1 MIKKIS
7 GDAGHNCSPDYGM
20 IGYKVEDVLTKEVWT
35 YIKEEFSNLDVDVID
50 CTPYDMKYNLIADSL
65 KYRVERANKFD
76 SQLHLSIHF
85 NSGESSGVE
94 CWIVKDGGVEQEYG
108 EKITE
113 ELSKIGFKNRGVKIG
128 NIFIIKETKMPA
140 ILIQCGFIDSEEDMK
155 LYNGKKIARAIV
167 KAIIG
172 KNSEIKKIE
181 NEAKLKE
188 ILEEN
193 IKKHL
198 ENKENIKNKQEGFN
212 LSYNGEIIN
221 SDLNVVDK
229 KGNLLEEKIKKG
241 TKVEI
246 LRVIYGLQ
254 LILLKYQDNGMIKT
268 VYVKNNSNEINYFY
282 KDKWENKKGREII
295 YEDSYCT
302 KVSGYILQN
311 EKATILSSKNGALN
325 IVFDTKKGTLT
336 KSAYVKYNGDFESV
350 K

>member
-7 GDAGHNCSPDYGM
+7 GDAGHNCFPDYGM

-35 YIKEEFSNLDVDVID
+35 YIKEEFSNLTVDVVD

-65 KYRVERANKFD
+65 KYRVERANKSN

-85 NSGESSGVE
+85 NSGESSGIE
-94 CWIVKDGGVEQEYG
+94 CWIVKSGGIEEKYG

-113 ELSKIGFKNRGVKIG
+113 ELSKIGFKNRGVKTG

-172 KNSEIKKIE
+172 KNSEIEKVGEEDGFKR
-181 NEAKLKE
+181 KE
-188 ILEEN
+188 ILENN

-198 ENKENIKNKQEGFN
+198 EKKEQEDFN
-212 LSYNGEIIN
+212 LNYNGEIIN
-221 SDLNVVDK
+221 SDLNIVDK
-229 KGNLLEEKIKKG
+229 KGNLVEGKIKKG

-254 LILLKYQDNGMIKT
+254 LILLKYQDNGIIKT
-268 VYVKNNSNEINYFY
+268 VYVKNNLKTINYFY
-282 KDKWENKKGREII
+282 KDKWENKNTREII

-302 KVSGYILQN
+302 KVSGCILEN
-311 EKATILSSKNGALN
+311 EKATILSFKNGALN
-325 IVFDTKKGTLT
+325 IVFDTKKGLLT
-336 KSAYVKYNGDFESV
+336 KSAYVKYNGDFEGIN
-350 K
+350 